1 MLYIKIIVDIIFSE
15 VKNNEY
21 FLKTISK
28 IRANRVSFVVGIIF
42 LLITILIPVIYFDPI
57 KSINNKKQIK
67 STGKIDEKAA
77 ITKKENFR
85 KYTIESGD
93 YLWTIAEKMYGDGY
107 AWTKIAAANNLSE
120 NDILVEGNT
129 IIIPE

>member
-28 IRANRVSFVVGIIF
+28 IKANRVSFVVGIIF
-42 LLITILIPVIYFDPI
+42 LLIIILIPIIYFNPL

-77 ITKKENFR
+77 TTKKENFR
-85 KYTIESGD
+85 KYTIQSGD

-129 IIIPE
+129 IIIP